1 MPDRLLA
8 PTDRHDTTGT
18 PARDHVVRDWGWR
31 LHRRAR
37 SDLGRWPFRAGICAT
52 LATIAGVAALLR
64 RDAFAPP
71 EWGVIA
77 LVALAVLPWI
87 VDLLVVE
94 VPPRI
99 FAPVV
104 IVPVAILYDPGQFDP
119 LQLLLAVLALDMG
132 LWLGPARSAP
142 VVMVSVAIVLGHA
155 AAASVD
161 GARAFTRPLGAIA
174 GAWLIGLALHSQVL
188 RVARVRAR
196 EREVVDRAV
205 SAERQHIAR
214 GVYERTIQRLEAV
227 LAGVSASQAALD
239 RGDIEAAKAG
249 AREAARR
256 GRETIEG
263 LHDELRSVRTAEP
276 DGAEPASIEPDGAE
290 LR

>member
-1 MPDRLLA
+1 MR
-8 PTDRHDTTGT
+8 R
-18 PARDHVVRDWGWR
+18 RD
-31 LHRRAR
+31 R

-52 LATIAGVAALLR
+52 LATGAGVAALVR
-64 RDAFAPP
+64 REVFAPP

-142 VVMVSVAIVLGHA
+142 VVVASAVTVLGHA
-155 AAASVD
+155 TAASVD
-161 GARAFTRPLGAIA
+161 GPQAFTRPLAGIA
-174 GAWLIGLALHSQVL
+174 GAWLIGLALHSQVV
-188 RVARVRAR
+188 RVARLRSQQR
-196 EREVVDRAV
+196 EGVDRAV

-214 GVYERTIQRLEAV
+214 GVYEHAIQQLEAV
-227 LAGVSASQAALD
+227 LAGVSASQAALE
-239 RGDIEAAKAG
+239 RGDIEAAKET
-249 AREAARR
+249 ARAATRLGR
-256 GRETIEG
+256 GTIDG
-263 LHDELRSVRTAEP
+263 LHDELRAMGSAEP
-276 DGAEPASIEPDGAE
+276 ETSESDTSESDTIEPDTIEPDSIESDIAE